1 MIDRVVVSPHLDDA
15 ALSASAMLDEHAAVV
30 NVFTGAPLRDGALSL
45 WDKVCGETDS
55 GDVARRR
62 VAEDARALATRGIEP
77 VNLGYRD
84 ALIRKADGD
93 TSEIEVAA
101 LAGDLD
107 DALRTSPLP
116 PEGQV
121 WVPLGGGP
129 RPHGDHV
136 LVREAALILHR
147 LGYWRVGLYADQPY
161 VYKSR
166 AWPAFIQPSREG
178 IPTAPAVDDPSWWRR
193 FPRAVPE
200 MFALDHR
207 MIVAHP
213 DPEAKLA
220 LMEMYETQFENLNR
234 RLRTK
239 NLLRDPALYG
249 IEVYWMLDLPARIE
263 AAA

>member
-1 MIDRVVVSPHLDDA
+1 MTDRVVVSPHLDDA

-30 NVFTGAPLRDGALSL
+30 SVFTGAPLRDGALSL
-45 WDKVCGETDS
+45 WDKVCGFTDS

-62 VAEDARALATRGIEP
+62 VEEDARALATRGIVP

-93 TSEIEVAA
+93 ESPVEVAA

-107 DALRTSPLP
+107 DALRASGLAPGGNVL
-116 PEGQV
+116 
-121 WVPLGGGP
+121 VPLGGGP

-136 LVREAALILHR
+136 LVRDAALILHR
-147 LGYWRVGLYADQPY
+147 LGYWRVLLYADQPY

-166 AWPAFIQPSREG
+166 EWPAWIREG
-178 IPTAPAVDDPSWWRR
+178 GDPDPGTSWWRR
-193 FPRAVPE
+193 FPRAVPD
-200 MFALDHR
+200 MVALDHR

-213 DPEAKLA
+213 DPEEKLA
-220 LMEMYETQFENLNR
+220 LMAMYETQLENLNR

-239 NLLRDPALYG
+239 GLLRDPALYG
-249 IEVYWMLDLPARIE
+249 IEVYWMLDVPPRIE